1 VAGFRHEDRRSADVE
16 QAAADLSAR
25 VLLEQTRCHPESRD
39 KRLVTRSKKMSL
51 LTIAVVNA
59 VLAGA
64 ILGALAVVSWLPF
77 VFDRS
82 DSSVAGTP
90 AESVPLAA

>member
-1 VAGFRHEDRRSADVE
+1 
-16 QAAADLSAR
+16 
-25 VLLEQTRCHPESRD
+25 
-39 KRLVTRSKKMSL
+39 MSL